1 MLLVDRVCD
10 VVDPVSNRYRSL
22 LLQVILQVSAAVP
35 KIGIEPVLPP
45 LPLRV
50 SIPKNFSLLGCLLGV
65 DSRYTIN
72 GRIYSHHR
80 FYKLT
85 GYGFERPLSAG

>member
-50 SIPKNFSLLGCLLGV
+50 SIPKNFLTRVFVG
-65 DSRYTIN
+65 SRQPLY
-72 GRIYSHHR
+72 
-80 FYKLT
+80 YKRKNLQ
-85 GYGFERPLSAG
+85 PSQVL

>member
-50 SIPKNFSLLGCLLGV
+50 SIPKNFHYSGV
-65 DSRYTIN
+65 CW
-72 GRIYSHHR
+72 
-80 FYKLT
+80 
-85 GYGFERPLSAG
+85 E